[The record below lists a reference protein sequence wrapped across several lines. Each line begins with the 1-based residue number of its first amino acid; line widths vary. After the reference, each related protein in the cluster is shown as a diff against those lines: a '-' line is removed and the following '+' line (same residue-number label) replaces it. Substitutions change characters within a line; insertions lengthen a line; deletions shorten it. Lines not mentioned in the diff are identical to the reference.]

1 MENAEPNRQVI
12 IMGIS
17 PERIAHLTTVTVTS
31 SETLL
36 RPDGRAAI
44 QIDTRDLGTIAFEVD
59 QLAIDALRR
68 SIAAAEAHL
77 RQSKDRTRN

>member
-1 MENAEPNRQVI
+1 
-12 IMGIS
+12 MGIS
-17 PERIAHLTTVTVTS
+17 LERTTHLTTVTVTG

-36 RPDGRAAI
+36 RADGRAAI
-44 QIDTRDLGTIAFEVD
+44 QLDTRELGTIAFEVD

-68 SIAAAEAHL
+68 SIAAAETHL